1 MPNDGDED
9 FSNVFAIPDFWKSS
23 TWLEP
28 PTDTDAEGTVFAL
41 DLNKAPSQY
50 MLGAVE
56 TRTSDDYFKLPPL
69 LDLPPIP
76 DVKLEPE
83 PKPEHEAND
92 GMLGSVEDPEAGIDD
107 LWLLPGDDITKQA
120 KIRTWAEFDQ
130 CDEAE
135 STALFMT
142 EASSAAF
149 DALLAAED
157 NPFKIHDN
165 DKYDIVDSGLYY
177 ACLLSLAL
185 GRSSLLYA
193 WDDGKASFVA
203 IHERVKLQGYSG
215 ESLEGLSLACKDCG
229 ESTRYLKSFVD
240 KIYAAH
246 ASPARTALANAIDKL
261 LLTIQS
267 ELGSRAER
275 LRSLLQL
282 QALIQPVRSILE
294 YFRGLI
300 KRLAKSRSD
309 EQLIS
314 MLFEEAQSV
323 EYQEGFLRNAICEVL
338 RMVSRPWT
346 DFVEEWIGLRPE
358 EGLVMTK
365 MGPGKSFV
373 KVENKMWVDDQGFEL
388 EEPDYF
394 LDEEAMPSF
403 MPEDVAQEIFETGRN
418 LRFLRTNHPEHRLAR
433 QDYIAATKPP
443 KLKWQFDWDAMSRVE
458 RKAKEYEEALSQYLE
473 RVTEGSWNDS
483 RIAKGASEEPRP
495 SFQFYGRDES
505 QITANLIASVKVLD
519 KPLPPR
525 NTAEDGLHK
534 ILAVQLFSSSPS
546 STSLESDFNPHWS
559 LIPLLS
565 FGPIVAAQAKI
576 INAECTRLLFT
587 SHNLR
592 SHLHLQQQYHLL
604 GNGLF
609 CSRLSHALFDPDLD
623 TAERQSGVAL
633 SGGVMGLR
641 LSRRDNWP
649 PASSEL
655 RLALMGVLAESYEAP
670 AQYPQQKG
678 TGRTTGEMPRAM
690 DISFAVRDLSPEE
703 IEKCI
708 DPDGLEALDFLR
720 LSYKPPS
727 ALLPIFTPVVLLKYD
742 RVFKLLLRVLRMLYV
757 VDQLFRDVV
766 LYSSGGDGVELR
778 FRAEAHH
785 FVTRLAAYLFDTGVK
800 VPWARFEM
808 WLDEVEAD
816 WDGPGRGRGKGT
828 TTYGGP
834 DRLRERHEQALDEI
848 LAGLLLRRRQRPVMG
863 LVEDVFDCILVFA
876 KVLRKRGGGD
886 EKEMQKLYMTFRKK
900 VEVFITVCRG
910 MSEKVGGGAGAGRGQ
925 GAEGE
930 ADRKEKRG
938 DENGIAMLLL
948 LLDMSEHFS
957 KKPAA

>member
-1 MPNDGDED
+1 MIDDGDD
-9 FSNVFAIPDFWKSS
+9 DVSNVFAIPDFWKSS
-23 TWLEP
+23 TWLET
-28 PTDTDAEGTVFAL
+28 PTDYGDEGTVFAL
-41 DLNKAPSQY
+41 DVNTPSQY
-50 MLGAVE
+50 MLGVVE
-56 TRTSDDYFKLPPL
+56 DRPSNGYFKLPPL

-83 PKPEHEAND
+83 PLLDYGALET
-92 GMLGSVEDPEAGIDD
+92 VEDSEAGVDD
-107 LWLLPGDDITKQA
+107 LWLFHGDDITKQA
-120 KIRTWAEFDQ
+120 RIRTWAEFDQ
-130 CDEAE
+130 GDEPV
-135 STALFMT
+135 STATFIT

-157 NPFKIHDN
+157 NPFKIPDN
-165 DKYDIVDSGLYY
+165 DKYDTVDSGPYS

-193 WDDGKASFVA
+193 WDAGKGSFVA
-203 IHERVKLQGYSG
+203 TLERVKLQGYSG
-215 ESLEGLSLACKDCG
+215 ETLEGLSLACKDCG
-229 ESTRYLKSFVD
+229 NSTRYLQSFVE

-261 LLTIQS
+261 LLIIQS
-267 ELGSRAER
+267 ELGTRAEG

-282 QALIQPVRSILE
+282 QALIQPVRLILM

-314 MLFEEAQSV
+314 MLFEEAHSV
-323 EYQEGFLRNAICEVL
+323 EYKDGFLRKAVCEVL

-365 MGPGKSFV
+365 DGPGRSFV
-373 KVENKMWVDDQGFEL
+373 KVENKVWVDDQGFEL

-403 MPEDVAQEIFETGRN
+403 VPEDVAQEIFETGRN

-433 QDYIAATKPP
+433 SDGIAASKPP
-443 KLKWQFDWDAMSRVE
+443 KLEWQFDWDAMSRVE
-458 RKAKEYEEALSQYLE
+458 RKAKEYGDALSRFLE
-473 RVTEGSWNDS
+473 RGTEGSEKDL
-483 RIAKGASEEPRP
+483 RTAKAASDELRP
-495 SFQFYGRDES
+495 LFQFYGQDES
-505 QITANLIASVKVLD
+505 QITANLLASVKAFDDPIPD
-519 KPLPPR
+519 KNPR
-525 NTAEDGLHK
+525 EDGLHK
-534 ILAVQLFSSSPS
+534 ILSDQLFSPSPT
-546 STSLESDFNPHWS
+546 STTPESDFNPHWS
-559 LIPLLS
+559 LLPLLS
-565 FGPIVAAQAKI
+565 FGPIVAAQANI
-576 INAECTRLLFT
+576 INTECTRLLFT

-592 SHLHLQQQYHLL
+592 SHLHLQRQYHLL

-623 TAERQSGVAL
+623 TAERHSGVAL
-633 SGGVMGLR
+633 TGGVMGLR
-641 LSRRDNWP
+641 LSGRDNWP

-655 RLALMGVLAESYEAP
+655 RLALMGVLAESYDDAP
-670 AQYPQQKG
+670 AAQHGGWTSSRKA
-678 TGRTTGEMPRAM
+678 GELPREM
-690 DISFAVRDLSPEE
+690 DMSFAVRDLSPAE

-727 ALLPIFTPVVLLKYD
+727 ALLPIFTPVILLKYD

-757 VDQLFRDVV
+757 VNQLFRDVV
-766 LYSSGGDGVELR
+766 LYAADEDEDVELRLR

-785 FVTRLAAYLFDTGVK
+785 FVTRLAAYFFDTGVG
-800 VPWARFEM
+800 VPWARFEG
-808 WLDEVEAD
+808 WLDGVEGEL
-816 WDGPGRGRGKGT
+816 DGPGKGSGKRGT
-828 TTYGGP
+828 SYGGP

-848 LAGLLLRRRQRPVMG
+848 LAGLLLRRRQRPVVG
-863 LVEDVFDCILVFA
+863 LVEDVFGAILGFA
-876 KVLRKRGGGD
+876 KVVRRRAGGD
-886 EKEMQKLYMTFRKK
+886 EKEVQKLYATFRKK

-910 MSEKVGGGAGAGRGQ
+910 MSEKDGGATGAGRGQ
-925 GAEGE
+925 GADGE
-930 ADRKEKRG
+930 AGRVRRPG
-938 DENGIAMLLL
+938 QENGIVMLLL
-948 LLDMSEHFS
+948 LLDMSGHFA
-957 KKPAA
+957 KKAAD